1 MFGEKK
7 QDDLLELLYTE
18 KEEDFYT
25 YDDDDIVSSI
35 KKESFIETFIK
46 YYLCFCCV

>member
-18 KEEDFYT
+18 EEDFYT
-25 YDDDDIVSSI
+25 YDNDDIVTTI

-46 YYLCFCCV
+46 YYLCFFFI